1 MRNKGFN
8 IFGKIFG
15 KVQGVG
21 YREWARK
28 KANHLK
34 LKGWIKNCKD
44 STVEF
49 EVNGKKKMLTHLLK
63 NAIRDHYLAELIG
76 LIFSRKIC
84 RTIKKHL

>member
-49 EVNGKKKMLTHLLK
+49 EVNGKKK
-63 NAIRDHYLAELIG
+63 R
-76 LIFSRKIC
+76 C
-84 RTIKKHL
+84 

>member
-1 MRNKGFN
+1 MLNIKIQMKDKVFN

-28 KANHLK
+28 KANHLN
-34 LKGWIKNCKD
+34 LKWWIKNCHD

-49 EVNGKKKMLTHLLK
+49 DVNGKKKYVRYF
-63 NAIRDHYLAELIG
+63 NG
-76 LIFSRKIC
+76 F
-84 RTIKKHL
+84 IKKYY